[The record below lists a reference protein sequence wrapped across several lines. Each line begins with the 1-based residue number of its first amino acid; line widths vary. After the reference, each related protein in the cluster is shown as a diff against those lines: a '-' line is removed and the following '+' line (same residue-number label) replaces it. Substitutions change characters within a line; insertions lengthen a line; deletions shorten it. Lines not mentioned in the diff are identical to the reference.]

1 MSSSN
6 SNPALTRVIAA
17 LARRGLDVSRSGSV
31 WSLRLHGRSDLPRA
45 EVLLPEGF
53 RLSSRAAEQLARFA
67 SASHPEGGRVVEARG
82 TPDFHAGSRVP
93 VGAVVATSGEL
104 VIPEAIGTDINCG
117 MRLHGIDLDLE
128 RFMAGKS
135 ALVER
140 LRGDLLLGTR
150 DLPMPGAAMRALFE
164 AGAPAW
170 IDALRSEQRDRLGRL
185 VASDFDQL
193 EGELEQSF
201 ELGSFAGAA
210 RWAPPGLIEREWVR
224 DPCLATPGGGN
235 HFVELQVVEALLD
248 GATAHAWGLRVGQIA
263 MMVHSGSRSIGVA
276 VGDHWSRTARERWP
290 SGVAHPESGVFAL
303 QGEAAHSYLEA
314 MSCAANYAAVNRLL
328 LAELVRLRL
337 RECFGEL
344 AAPLVWDGPH
354 NLISREQGLLVHR
367 KGATPAHVG
376 QPVLIPGSMGQASF
390 LMVGLGSEAWLSSAS
405 HGAGRELSRA
415 RARSLPEHELGL
427 AEVECITLH
436 RERLREEAPAAYKA
450 IAPVIEVQVEAGIV
464 APVARLRP
472 LLTFKA

>member
-1 MSSSN
+1 MENNSST
-6 SNPALTRVIAA
+6 PALARVIAA
-17 LARRGLDVSRSGSV
+17 LARRGLDVSRSGSI
-31 WSLRLHGRSDLPRA
+31 WSLRLSGRSDLPLA

-67 SASHPEGGRVVEARG
+67 SAAHPEGGEVIAARG

-93 VGAVVATSGEL
+93 VGAVVATSGDL

-117 MRLHGIDLDLE
+117 MRLHVVDLDLE
-128 RFMAGKS
+128 RFMAGKPE
-135 ALVER
+135 LVER

-150 DLPMPGAAMRALFE
+150 DLPMPGEAMRALFE

-170 IDALRSEQRDRLGRL
+170 LERVRTCDRDRLGRM
-185 VASDFDQL
+185 AGSDLDQL
-193 EGELEQSF
+193 EAELERSF
-201 ELGSFAGAA
+201 ELGSFPGAA
-210 RWAPPGLIEREWVR
+210 RWAPPGLIDRPWIR

-263 MMVHSGSRSIGVA
+263 MMVHSGSRSIGVS
-276 VGDHWSRTARERWP
+276 VGEHWRRAARERWP
-290 SGVAHPESGVFAL
+290 VGVPHPESGVFAL
-303 QGEAAHSYLEA
+303 RGEAAHSYLEA
-314 MSCAANYAAVNRLL
+314 MSCAANYGAVNRLL

-337 RECFGEL
+337 RERFGEL
-344 AAPLVWDGPH
+344 EAPLIWDGPH

-376 QPVLIPGSMGQASF
+376 QPVLIPGSMGQPSF
-390 LMVGLGSEAWLSSAS
+390 LMIGLGSEPWLSSAS
-405 HGAGRELSRA
+405 HGAGRDLSRA
-415 RARSLPEHELGL
+415 RARSLPESELGL

-450 IAPVIEVQVEAGIV
+450 IAPVIDVQVEAGIV

>member
-1 MSSSN
+1 MANHSN
-6 SNPALTRVIAA
+6 SPKLARVVTA
-17 LARRGLDVSRSGSV
+17 LARRGLDVSRSGDV
-31 WSLRLHGRSDLPRA
+31 WSLRQSGRADLPPA

-53 RLSSRAAEQLARFA
+53 RLSTRAAEQLARFA
-67 SASHPEGGRVVEARG
+67 AASHPEGGRVVEARG

-117 MRLHGIDLDLE
+117 MRLHGIELELDT
-128 RFMAGKS
+128 FMAGKA

-150 DLPMPGAAMRALFE
+150 DLPMPGDAMHALFE

-170 IDALRSEQRDRLGRL
+170 LDALRGHDKQRLGQL
-185 VASDFDQL
+185 AASDLAQL
-193 EGELEQSF
+193 EGELERSF
-201 ELGSFAGAA
+201 ELGSFSGAA
-210 RWAPPGLIEREWVR
+210 RWAPPGLIEREWLR

-235 HFVELQVVEALLD
+235 HFVELQVVEAILD
-248 GATAHAWGLRVGQIA
+248 GATAHAWGLRKGQLA
-263 MMVHSGSRSIGVA
+263 MMVHSGSRSVGVA
-276 VGDHWSRTARERWP
+276 IGDHWSRLARGQWP
-290 SGVAHPESGVFAL
+290 VGLAHPESGVFTL

-344 AAPLVWDGPH
+344 AAPLVWDGSH
-354 NLISREQGLLVHR
+354 NLVSREQGLLVHR
-367 KGATPAHVG
+367 KGATPAHAG
-376 QPVLIPGSMGQASF
+376 QPVLIPGSMGQASY
-390 LMVGLGSEAWLSSAS
+390 LMVGLGNDAWLRSAS

-415 RARSLPEHELGL
+415 RARSMPEQDLGL

-450 IAPVIEVQVEAGIV
+450 ITPVIDVQVEAGIV